1 MKNKIGFVGIGQ
13 CGGNVIVQGEIRGFV
28 TGAMNTSPEDLNAQA
43 MRIINNKLLLGKNGG
58 CGKERKIAKKDVKA
72 YHEQIIEFIKTKI
85 IGPNPDLEL
94 VYLVF
99 STSGGTGSGM
109 GPIIIDL
116 LKRAF
121 NKKDYPNLQFG
132 AIVFTPSDDESPIA
146 LFNSRQCLE
155 ELHRLQVPILLA
167 DNNKHKEVGVNNSRK
182 ALYDTVNREV
192 IDMIEEVCMDR
203 GTSDL
208 SNMDNKDKL
217 KLLKTPGITMIA
229 TADIMPSDM
238 KDEMSLSKVIQ
249 ESWNNSVF
257 AKLDYDKVVKRVGYI
272 FEINEKLTRIINH
285 NLINRD
291 LGIPMEVF
299 EGIYRVVNNTPRVIS
314 ILAGLSFPSNKIEE
328 IDNTLEKVQSINK
341 HEEKKDIFGKNDKI
355 SSLFD
360 DEDEMDDEDDDSLDL
375 GSFFDNY

>member
-13 CGGNVIVQGEIRGFV
+13 CGGNVIVQGEVRGFV

-58 CGKERKIAKKDVKA
+58 CGKERKIAKTDVKH
-72 YHEQIIEFIKTKI
+72 YHEQIIDFIKTKI

-155 ELHRLQVPILLA
+155 ELYRLQVPVLIA
-167 DNNKHKEVGVNNSRK
+167 DNNKFKDVATESSRK
-182 ALYDTVNREV
+182 ALYDTVNKEV
-192 IDMIEEVCMDR
+192 IEMIEAVCEDR
-203 GTSDL
+203 GTSDI

-217 KLLKTPGITMIA
+217 KLLKTPGITLIA
-229 TADIMPSDM
+229 STAVMPSDM
-238 KDEMSLSKVIQ
+238 RDEVTLSKTIQ
-249 ESWNNSVF
+249 ESWNKSVF
-257 AKLDYDKVVKRVGYI
+257 ANLDYDKIVKRVGYI
-272 FEINEKLTRIINH
+272 FEINEKLTRVINH

-291 LGIPMEVF
+291 LGVPMEVF
-299 EGIYRVVNNTPRVIS
+299 EGIYKVSDNTPRVIS
-314 ILAGLSFPSNKIEE
+314 ILTGLSFPSNKIEE
-328 IDNTLEKVQSINK
+328 IDSTLEKVQSIIK
-341 HEEKKDIFGKNDKI
+341 KDEKKDIFGNSKV

-360 DEDEMDDEDDDSLDL
+360 DEDEEDEDDDSLDL